1 MKLSPLSRDLF
12 SPNARGVSPLGHFGA
27 SHCFALTQLS
37 HFVRRRPMQTIDFT
51 EARSEELLAS
61 RLQLIEVQ
69 DDLSWL
75 GSCKSCF
82 IVVEVF
88 CRLDCG
94 AYKSVNSLQYQ
105 NERIVRMSAIVRWNP
120 LREMEDIQRRMTSL
134 FDGGMLRRSNLTND
148 QENITVPE
156 WAPLVDIA
164 EDEKEY
170 LIKVELPEVQKEDV
184 KVTLENGTLT
194 ISGERKAEKEEKS
207 RKFHRV
213 ERYYGRFERSF
224 TVPDG
229 ANTENVKAE
238 FKDGVLR
245 VHLAKSEKSR
255 PKQIE
260 VKVG

>member
-1 MKLSPLSRDLF
+1 MS
-12 SPNARGVSPLGHFGA
+12 
-27 SHCFALTQLS
+27 T
-37 HFVRRRPMQTIDFT
+37 
-51 EARSEELLAS
+51 
-61 RLQLIEVQ
+61 LI
-69 DDLSWL
+69 
-75 GSCKSCF
+75 
-82 IVVEVF
+82 
-88 CRLDCG
+88 
-94 AYKSVNSLQYQ
+94 
-105 NERIVRMSAIVRWNP
+105 RWNP

-134 FDGGMLRRSNLTND
+134 FDGGIFHRSNLTND
-148 QENITVPE
+148 EENITVPE

-170 LIKVELPEVQKEDV
+170 LLKIELPEVQKEDV

-194 ISGERKAEKEEKS
+194 ISGERKAEKEEKT

-213 ERYYGRFERSF
+213 ERSYGRFVRSF

-229 ANTENVKAE
+229 ASAENVKAE

-245 VHLAKSEKSR
+245 VHLTKSERAR